1 MNYVAFT
8 LGVVTAL
15 ACIVVLEEIERERR
29 SA

>member
-8 LGVVTAL
+8 LGVVTAV